1 MMNRRTCLAFCGAS
15 AMLTLAACATLPAAD
30 TGAGLPVGADKS
42 YFAMGTEPGWTAEI
56 TPTQINYAGNYGE
69 TQIRVPVSKATQRP
83 GGVQY
88 SGSANGQTIEVDILY
103 AQCNDGMSDRRYQHS
118 VSLTANGTT
127 YKGCGGAI
135 LPPVTLN
142 GTQWRITQIDGT
154 TLTAEQSAKAS
165 VRFDK
170 DRIAVTVGC
179 NQMSGGYKAGNHSLT
194 VSAMISTMMACL
206 APIDQYERNVSTF
219 FAEPV
224 HLRYTDKGGME
235 LLGKGSRKLVLQ
247 QAI

>member
-1 MMNRRTCLAFCGAS
+1 MMMNRRLCLSLCGAS
-15 AMLTLAACATLPAAD
+15 VMLALGACATLPA
-30 TGAGLPVGADKS
+30 GNSVSLPLGADKS

-56 TPTQINYAGNYGE
+56 TPTEINYAGNYGS
-69 TQIRVPVSKATQRP
+69 TQIRVPISKAVQRP

-88 SGSANGQTIEVDILY
+88 SGTANGQSIEVDILY

-142 GTQWRITQIDGT
+142 GTQWRITHIDSSA
-154 TLTAEQSAKAS
+154 LTAEQSAKAS
-165 VRFDK
+165 LRFDR
-170 DRIAVTVGC
+170 DRIGVSVGC
-179 NQMSGGYKAGNHSLT
+179 NQMSGGYKAENHNLT
-194 VSAMISTMMACL
+194 VSTMISTMMGCP
-206 APIDQYERNVSTF
+206 APLDSYERSISALF
-219 FAEPV
+219 GEAV
-224 HLRYTDKGGME
+224 HMRYTDKGGLE

-247 QAI
+247 QVI

>member
-1 MMNRRTCLAFCGAS
+1 MMNRRLCLTLCGAS
-15 AMLTLAACATLPAAD
+15 AMLALTACATLPA
-30 TGAGLPVGADKS
+30 GNSVSLPLGADKS

-56 TPTQINYAGNYGE
+56 TPTEINYAGNYGE
-69 TQIRVPVSKATQRP
+69 TQIRVPISKAVQHP
-83 GGVQY
+83 GGIQY
-88 SGSANGQTIEVDILY
+88 SGSANGQSIAVDILY

-142 GTQWRITQIDGT
+142 GTHWRIVQIDGSE
-154 TLTAEQSAKAS
+154 LTPDQSAQAS

-170 DRIAVTVGC
+170 DRIAVSFGC
-179 NQMSGGYKAGNHSLT
+179 NQMSGGYKAENHSLAVT
-194 VSAMISTMMACL
+194 ALISTMMACP
-206 APIDQYERNVSTF
+206 APLGTFEQSVSAL

-224 HLRYTDKGGME
+224 HMRYTDKGGME
-235 LLGKGSRKLVLQ
+235 LLGKGARKLVLQ